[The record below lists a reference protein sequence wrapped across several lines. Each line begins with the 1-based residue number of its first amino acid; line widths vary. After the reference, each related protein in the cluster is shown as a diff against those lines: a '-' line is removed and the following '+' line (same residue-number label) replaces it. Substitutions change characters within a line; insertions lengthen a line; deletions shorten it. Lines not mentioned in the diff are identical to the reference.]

1 MSTALEEPTSL
12 FADAV
17 SSALPEEGASRQVDP
32 VIVEQPEK
40 KAAVPPEEPK
50 KEVAPPEPKK
60 EESEQF
66 ENPNLRSE
74 EPKKEELKVED
85 DEKKPDWMTE
95 RGFVSWKKTKAD
107 AKEANARATAAE
119 KERDDIKAQLSE
131 AGKLSPERDALRKEV
146 EDLKAQL
153 SGYEGEI
160 QVTRV
165 EATKLFKDS
174 VTAPRKEISEA
185 SSKIAKRYDIPEET
199 LVKAI
204 QEPDDDKQAEMLDEA
219 TTDMKRTDQIRII
232 ELARDYRR
240 TERTADEM
248 RSNAGQKLD
257 EITRQTK
264 EQQDREALEQTGLY
278 QRAASQHW
286 ERAISDI
293 PFMRPV
299 PGQDKW
305 NAYLE
310 SLKSRAAGININD
323 FPAEEVAA
331 GQISKELLP
340 EVTKTALHFQKQ
352 MQVERDGRL
361 SAEKKLADYI
371 ATAPGAGKGGNGE
384 GKTTEKTGAFV
395 DAVWSRSEE

>member
-1 MSTALEEPTSL
+1 MPALEEPTSL

-17 SSALPEEGASRQVDP
+17 SSALPEDGASRQVDP
-32 VIVEQPEK
+32 VIVDSPEK
-40 KAAVPPEEPK
+40 KEVVTEQPK
-50 KEVAPPEPKK
+50 KEVVTTEPEKK
-60 EESEQF
+60 EPDQF

-74 EPKKEELKVED
+74 EPKKEETKVED

-95 RGFVSWKKTKAD
+95 KGFVSWKKTKAE
-107 AKEANARATAAE
+107 AKEAKSRADAAE
-119 KERDDIKAQLSE
+119 KERDEIKAQLAE
-131 AGKLSPERDALRKEV
+131 AGKLSPERDALRKEL

-185 SSKIAKRYDIPEET
+185 SGKIAKRYDIPEEP
-199 LVKAI
+199 LIKAI
-204 QEPDDDKQAEMLDEA
+204 QEPDEDKQADMLDEA
-219 TTDMKRTDQIRII
+219 TQDMKRTDQIRLI

-240 TERTADEM
+240 TEQTANEM
-248 RSNAGQKLD
+248 RANAGQKLD

-264 EQQDREALEQTGLY
+264 EHQDREALEQTGLY

-286 ERAISDI
+286 EKAISDI

-299 PGQDKW
+299 AGQDKW

-310 SLKSRAAGININD
+310 SLKSRATGININD

-361 SAEKKLADYI
+361 AAEKKLADYI
-371 ATAPGAGKGGNGE
+371 ATAPGAGNGGNGE
-384 GKTTEKTGAFV
+384 GKTTEKTGSFV
-395 DAVWSRSEE
+395 DALLSRSEE